1 MIKLI
6 VFLILGIIVINA
18 FSIDFSFFLGGF
30 GNLLNSITSFAPT
43 IFQFVINCI
52 SVILS
57 APLISKI
64 LGILFALSVVFLI
77 YYKFVGGDNN
87 D

>member
-30 GNLLNSITSFAPT
+30 GYLLNSITSFLTT
-43 IFQFVINCI
+43 ILQFIINC
-52 SVILS
+52 VGVLFS

-64 LGILFALSVVFLI
+64 LGILFALSVVFLV
-77 YYKFVGGDNN
+77 YYKFVGGD